1 MVNAPTPGF
10 TSVLVTACDES
21 NCVERI
27 LDLEVRALAELFVE
41 EIRIDDEV
49 RAGEIFEV
57 KVFVRNSGQVSATMI
72 GVRCTADGQSFGSG
86 TIQLLEPGQMGSVI
100 CDMRAPDGDD
110 SLLIEAEVDR
120 GTNIDEVDE
129 SNNQES
135 TLITIGDAIE
145 QNSKSDGDDSLGI
158 GQNTIYVI
166 SVIVL
171 GIIAILF
178 VALAPPKI
186 KKLE

>member
-1 MVNAPTPGF
+1 MEGTRRH
-10 TSVLVTACDES
+10 DEKM
-21 NCVERI
+21 
-27 LDLEVRALAELFVE
+27 ALASSMEGLAERGKFIV
-41 EIRIDDEV
+41 
-49 RAGEIFEV
+49 
-57 KVFVRNSGQVSATMI
+57 SGKN
-72 GVRCTADGQSFGSG
+72 GQSMLGFF
-86 TIQLLEPGQMGSVI
+86 
-100 CDMRAPDGDD
+100 
-110 SLLIEAEVDR
+110 
-120 GTNIDEVDE
+120 
-129 SNNQES
+129 
-135 TLITIGDAIE
+135 GDAIE